1 MAGRRKAPYKGR
13 MIERPG
19 LLLII
24 ACGCLSLA
32 SSVGAAFRDG
42 SFTIRDAEFLEADR
56 GLEAAQEFV
65 RMKLAPGI
73 PMQQARQLLGRADM
87 RCRKP
92 ALSDGAVLCDFSET
106 VHIEGGTLGEDHWTV
121 RLMPDGTDRLV
132 SAKLDH
138 FTVGVGRPGL

>member
-1 MAGRRKAPYKGR
+1 MPSKHLARGFFLTVAW
-13 MIERPG
+13 
-19 LLLII
+19 
-24 ACGCLSLA
+24 GCLSL
-32 SSVGAAFRDG
+32 SSSTGATLRDG
-42 SFTIRDAEFLEADR
+42 SFTFRDAEFLEADR

-65 RMKLAPGI
+65 RTKLAPGI

-92 ALSDGAVLCDFSET
+92 ALSDRAVLCDFTET

-121 RLMPDGTDRLV
+121 RLIPDEMDRLV